1 MSDMCHAAPFPSETP
16 DNRRSNCT
24 IPSEPSCVCQ
34 QYSVQG
40 AQGYRQEQCM
50 APRPGKAAKVTDMKT
65 SLH

>member
-1 MSDMCHAAPFPSETP
+1 MQPLFLLRLQITEEVTSSTV
-16 DNRRSNCT
+16 
-24 IPSEPSCVCQ
+24 PSEPSCVCQ

-50 APRPGKAAKVTDMKT
+50 APGPGKAAKVTDMKT